1 MDREPFDVLNE
12 LLGKFV
18 RFSER
23 KFNTTGIHNLF

>member
-12 LLGKFV
+12 FLGKFV

-23 KFNTTGIHNLF
+23 EFNTTGIHNLF